1 MASVRNRAIPT
12 DQPPSLGESSANFPG
27 LEGVV
32 YPHLRRVE
40 NDFGKNL
47 RTPDQNS
54 NLYLPVIGSLVYCE
68 CSALDHEATEALANA
83 PVVLS
88 QTTEDGE
95 IEELGGLN
103 LEEVNPHLR
112 GGRVENH
119 LGKTTPSSPDRDS
132 NLDLPVLS
140 SLAQHDW
147 RVSQLR
153 HRGGRR
159 NDNIKTVAS
168 QTPQPTP
175 REQRMAGSLRTHG
188 DQDLEK
194 TNDSFNTFEEIL
206 RIAVERK
213 VDFILLGG
221 DLFHDH
227 RPSQTCLYRCM
238 SLIRQYCM
246 GDRPVSVEFL
256 SDQSV
261 NFQHC
266 KNPVVNYEDPNLN
279 ISIPIFSINGNH
291 DDCSA
296 MEVSAMDVL
305 ASTGLVNYFAKW
317 DDFQKVDVSPL
328 LIQKGKTR
336 LAIFGLSYMKDE
348 RLSRL
353 FRNGKVQLFRPKE
366 DKEAWFNLMVLHQ
379 NRADHGVYTYIPEE
393 ALDDFLDLVMW
404 GHEHECRI
412 APEWNP
418 SQSFYVTQPG
428 SSVATSLS
436 KGETAEKHVGLLQ
449 VHKKEFKL
457 EAIKLQTV
465 RPFVMDTLTL
475 SKLEYSTEKKK
486 KFDDG
491 LDMSVMEF
499 ILRQEDMQSSEG
511 TSVEKVVEKYF
522 ENTEEDRQLKVHSV
536 KGLGA
541 AIQKLLDYGD
551 EKSLDNLVNHQI
563 GKLKGH
569 LFKNVTESLTTVI
582 DEIERFRVER
592 MNKAEEEAKE
602 KQITDACNADQ

>member
-1 MASVRNRAIPT
+1 M
-12 DQPPSLGESSANFPG
+12 
-27 LEGVV
+27 
-32 YPHLRRVE
+32 
-40 NDFGKNL
+40 
-47 RTPDQNS
+47 
-54 NLYLPVIGSLVYCE
+54 
-68 CSALDHEATEALANA
+68 SALKNVIED
-83 PVVLS
+83 VVMDPE
-88 QTTEDGE
+88 TKIGVKPY
-95 IEELGGLN
+95 I
-103 LEEVNPHLR
+103 
-112 GGRVENH
+112 H
-119 LGKTTPSSPDRDS
+119 LGY
-132 NLDLPVLS
+132 
-140 SLAQHDW
+140 A
-147 RVSQLR
+147 
-153 HRGGRR
+153 
-159 NDNIKTVAS
+159 
-168 QTPQPTP
+168 
-175 REQRMAGSLRTHG
+175 
-188 DQDLEK
+188 EK
-194 TNDSFNTFEEIL
+194 EAERADDSFNTFEEIL

-227 RPSQTCLYRCM
+227 RPSQTCLFRCM

-366 DKEAWFNLMVLHQ
+366 DKESWFNLMVLHQ

-412 APEWNP
+412 SPEWNP

-465 RPFVMDTLTL
+465 EQYVAAHVEKLIEQSRSQLTGHKL
-475 SKLEYSTEKKK
+475 QPKEPLIRIRVEYKEEWQIFNNSIFGQQFINRVANFKDIILLRLEYSTEKKK

-491 LDMSVMEF
+491 LDMGVMEF

-522 ENTEEDRQLKVHSV
+522 ENTEEERQLKVHSV

-541 AIQKLLDYGD
+541 AVQKLLDYGD
-551 EKSLDNLVNHQI
+551 ERALDNLVDHQI
-563 GKLKGH
+563 KKLKGH
-569 LFKNVTESLTTVI
+569 LFKNVTESLNTVV

-602 KQITDACNADQ
+602 DREFLDRDAEKRGTGISQMETTDIKNDDFSSDDDDKQGGVVGPEVLVELGERGLLQRRPQTHLGIQEEALHLGGPEVEAAEGLELLPGLPLQ

>member
-1 MASVRNRAIPT
+1 MLI
-12 DQPPSLGESSANFPG
+12 SAQLTIDIF
-27 LEGVV
+27 
-32 YPHLRRVE
+32 
-40 NDFGKNL
+40 
-47 RTPDQNS
+47 
-54 NLYLPVIGSLVYCE
+54 
-68 CSALDHEATEALANA
+68 
-83 PVVLS
+83 
-88 QTTEDGE
+88 
-95 IEELGGLN
+95 
-103 LEEVNPHLR
+103 
-112 GGRVENH
+112 
-119 LGKTTPSSPDRDS
+119 SPIAD
-132 NLDLPVLS
+132 
-140 SLAQHDW
+140 
-147 RVSQLR
+147 
-153 HRGGRR
+153 
-159 NDNIKTVAS
+159 
-168 QTPQPTP
+168 
-175 REQRMAGSLRTHG
+175 
-188 DQDLEK
+188 
-194 TNDSFNTFEEIL
+194 DSFNTFEEIL

-227 RPSQTCLYRCM
+227 RPSQTCLFRCM

-296 MEVSAMDVL
+296 MEVSAMDVI

-366 DKEAWFNLMVLHQ
+366 DKESWFNLMVLHQ

-412 APEWNP
+412 SPEWNP

-428 SSVATSLS
+428 
-436 KGETAEKHVGLLQ
+436 K
-449 VHKKEFKL
+449 
-457 EAIKLQTV
+457 
-465 RPFVMDTLTL
+465 
-475 SKLEYSTEKKK
+475 
-486 KFDDG
+486 
-491 LDMSVMEF
+491 
-499 ILRQEDMQSSEG
+499 
-511 TSVEKVVEKYF
+511 
-522 ENTEEDRQLKVHSV
+522 
-536 KGLGA
+536 
-541 AIQKLLDYGD
+541 
-551 EKSLDNLVNHQI
+551 
-563 GKLKGH
+563 
-569 LFKNVTESLTTVI
+569 
-582 DEIERFRVER
+582 
-592 MNKAEEEAKE
+592 
-602 KQITDACNADQ
+602 